1 MLSKPYL
8 LFTHYS
14 IQSPKPRWG
23 WQTYM
28 KSVIAKYKAEKKP
41 IILQLYDIEKY
52 FDKEMMEDAIQT
64 CFGRNADPKA
74 VRCWFKLNEET
85 QIKVRTGVG
94 MSKARNVGA
103 VVGQGTIGGA
113 RVSQAVLDDGIQQKF
128 QPGSEEELRY
138 GSVPLAPV
146 LWQDDVL
153 HGVEGMKQAR
163 TSNIKINLMLKNRAL
178 NLNSKKSVCMM
189 IGTNKQK
196 KQFTKE
202 IHEKPLMCGN
212 VETKETNVD
221 KWLGQLISSKGLADS
236 VLKTIES
243 REGKVKG
250 ACLEIATIV
259 EDWRS
264 QVVGLSLIHIC
275 RCRRRG

>member
-1 MLSKPYL
+1 
-8 LFTHYS
+8 
-14 IQSPKPRWG
+14 
-23 WQTYM
+23 
-28 KSVIAKYKAEKKP
+28 
-41 IILQLYDIEKY
+41 
-52 FDKEMMEDAIQT
+52 
-64 CFGRNADPKA
+64 
-74 VRCWFKLNEET
+74 
-85 QIKVRTGVG
+85 
-94 MSKARNVGA
+94 
-103 VVGQGTIGGA
+103 
-113 RVSQAVLDDGIQQKF
+113 
-128 QPGSEEELRY
+128 
-138 GSVPLAPV
+138 
-146 LWQDDVL
+146 
-153 HGVEGMKQAR
+153 MKQAR

-243 REGKVKG
+243 KEGKVKG

-264 QVVGLSLIHIC
+264 QVVGGMESALTMWEACCIPTLLSGAGTWTEIQPAVE
-275 RCRRRG
+275 RRLDALLAHAHEQARR